1 MTTLVTDEEF
11 DAFDSICSKFLNY
24 TQSCGQKCTENKPCP
39 LCYDDDHCLADLC
52 EILFVGIM
60 EIKEENETSLHS
72 NKCD

>member
-39 LCYDDDHCLADLC
+39 LCYDDHCLADLC

-60 EIKEENETSLHS
+60 EMKEENETSLYS